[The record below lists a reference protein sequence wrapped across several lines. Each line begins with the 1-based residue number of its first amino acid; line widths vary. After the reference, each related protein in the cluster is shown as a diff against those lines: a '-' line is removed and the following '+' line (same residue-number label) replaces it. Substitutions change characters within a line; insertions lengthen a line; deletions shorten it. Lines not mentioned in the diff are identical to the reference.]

1 MPMHNPLMSQEGRA
15 LMGKLQQLPP
25 DQHQQY
31 LSSQVGMIPFG
42 ELVAIKQQM
51 DTLKNSAP
59 QAQAPQTTVAQ
70 DLLQQIQQARSPQPQ
85 MPPQQMAPRPQMPPQ
100 QMAPRP
106 QMPPQSQGVAGLP
119 ANVGSEKAYASGGI
133 VAFSEAGSVKAKPSS
148 KEEWNEYLRQHPGTD
163 PTEALKRFGMNYLD
177 LVKLPFSLPSKLGK
191 GIIFDTSTPY
201 PKQTPAEVYKGVYG
215 YDLTNSAPQLEGS
228 TKVPGAELKPST
240 DPTFANF
247 DYTSAPQL
255 QGMYADLNGGT
266 PFGQANPSLT
276 SGPSAPAPSWGANPL
291 GLAGLMGDEGG
302 SGRAS
307 ASTSFRSP
315 LKGAAP
321 DTWENPVKVQ
331 TPEEYQAAVEEE
343 ARKAGVGNA
352 AKAQRAALE
361 GREKENESGKKKSGW
376 DAFSEA
382 GFRMAE
388 AASKPGATVLG
399 SAAAGGIEG
408 VKAYREAT
416 KDAKATAAKLQDARF
431 ALDSAE
437 EQFKYNQ
444 SEKARDRL
452 DKAQTKYESAQLKH
466 EENTN
471 DLDKIRLQG
480 DYHLLAAK
488 IAAAATEGNRG
499 KMAKLMDEAE
509 YKLSIMPEG
518 PQKEAAVKQFN
529 QLIERHGQVSLST
542 PAGQAAQIG
551 ASTAASKQVGAYRAA
566 AIKST
571 EARLG
576 MMGSDWA
583 VYSKLSPE
591 KKAEYKQMVF
601 NQELANASGNIGGGS
616 NALVY
621 DPATGT
627 LK

>member
-1 MPMHNPLMSQEGRA
+1 MYQPNPLMSDVGRA
-15 LMGKLQQLPP
+15 TMAKMHQLPP

-31 LSSQVGMIPFG
+31 LNSQVGLLPFG
-42 ELVAIKQQM
+42 ELLAIKAQM
-51 DTLKNSAP
+51 DAIQKAGAPAQPPTSSVVGDLKN
-59 QAQAPQTTVAQ
+59 QIAQASAQ
-70 DLLQQIQQARSPQPQ
+70 NPHEGGIASIPV
-85 MPPQQMAPRPQMPPQ
+85 
-100 QMAPRP
+100 
-106 QMPPQSQGVAGLP
+106 S
-119 ANVGSEKAYASGGI
+119 NVGGEKAYASGGI
-133 VAFSEAGSVKAKPSS
+133 VAFAEAGSVKAKPSS

-177 LVKLPFSLPSKLGK
+177 LVKLPFTAGTSVAK

-215 YDLTNSAPQLEGS
+215 YDLTNSAPQLEGG

-321 DTWENPVKVQ
+321 DTWKNPVKVQ

-343 ARKAGVGNA
+343 AKKAGVGNA

-388 AASKPGATVLG
+388 AASKPNATFLG
-399 SAAAGGIEG
+399 SMAAGGTEG

-431 ALDSAE
+431 ALDHAE
-437 EQFKYNQ
+437 EQFKYSQ
-444 SEKARDRL
+444 SEKALDRR
-452 DKAQTKYESAQLKH
+452 DKAQARYEITQEKHDEKLQRLEEIDRQGNWQLAIHK
-466 EENTN
+466 
-471 DLDKIRLQG
+471 LS
-480 DYHLLAAK
+480 
-488 IAAAATEGNRG
+488 IAAAEGNKP

-518 PQKEAAVKQFN
+518 PKKEAAVKQFN
-529 QLIERHGQVSLST
+529 QLVERHGQVSLST

-551 ASTAASKQVGAYRAA
+551 ASTAASKQAGAYRAA

-583 VYSKLSPE
+583 IYSKLPPE

-601 NQELANASGNIGGGS
+601 NQELANASGNMGGGS